1 MKSKFLL
8 NRTKGIITLG
18 LSAGLLIGHP
28 AFASGISSPGSEN
41 PVKEDPAKKSLS
53 KKTKDNKTVS
63 SRNNDVIKIYPDII
77 RRSMHVVAKENDGQE
92 ISFFVFDLQGTLLQ
106 NFKLKEKQREQITGL
121 AKGRYQYRVFSGDEE
136 TANGQ
141 FEIR

>member
-1 MKSKFLL
+1 MKSKFLR

-28 AFASGISSPGSEN
+28 AFAGDNSYPASEK
-41 PVKEDPAKKSLS
+41 PVKDPTEKKPSKAKDS
-53 KKTKDNKTVS
+53 KTVS
-63 SRNNDVIKIYPDII
+63 SRNNDVVKIYPDII
-77 RRSMHVVAKENDGQE
+77 RRSMHVVAKDNDGQE

-106 NFKLKEKQREQITGL
+106 NFKLKEKEKQHITGL

-141 FEIR
+141 FDIR

>member
-28 AFASGISSPGSEN
+28 AFAGNNSYLDSEK
-41 PVKEDPAKKSLS
+41 PVKDPAEKKPS
-53 KKTKDNKTVS
+53 KKAKDNKTVY
-63 SRNNDVIKIYPDII
+63 SRNNDVVKIYPDII
-77 RRSMHVVAKENDGQE
+77 RRSMHVIAKDNGGQE
-92 ISFFVFDLQGTLLQ
+92 ISFFVFDKDGALLQ
-106 NFKLKEKQREQITGL
+106 NFKLKEKEKQQITGL
-121 AKGRYQYRVFSGDEE
+121 AKGRYQYRVFTGDEE

>member
-28 AFASGISSPGSEN
+28 AFAGNSSYPESEK
-41 PVKEDPAKKSLS
+41 PVKDPAEKKPAKK
-53 KKTKDNKTVS
+53 TKEDKTVS
-63 SRNNDVIKIYPDII
+63 SRNNDVVKIYPDII
-77 RRSMHVVAKENDGQE
+77 RRSMHVVAKDNDGQE
-92 ISFFVFDLQGTLLQ
+92 ISFFVFDQQGTLLQ
-106 NFKLKEKQREQITGL
+106 NFKLKEKEKQHITGL
-121 AKGRYQYRVFSGDEE
+121 AKGRYQYRVFAGDEE